1 MDLSLVYS
9 GLGGLGLG
17 TIVSVVFNIYSVS
30 SANKLSYS
38 LFGVDVV
45 SFITSGT
52 LFVIG
57 LIVAFLSGCSILIR
71 DLAYPNAYPI
81 KFTIETLSMAILSSL
96 VVFIM
101 TVLRGY
107 TINSHTWVEFTALF
121 VKFGLLHI
129 LLQFCGVYSSLFPF
143 NVKAH

>member
-9 GLGGLGLG
+9 GLTGFGIG
-17 TIVSVVFNIYSVS
+17 IVASIVLNIYSVA

-38 LFGVDVV
+38 LFGVDIV
-45 SFITSGT
+45 SFITTST
-52 LFVIG
+52 LFTIG

-71 DLAYPNAYPI
+71 DLAYPRAYPI
-81 KFTIETLSMAILSSL
+81 KFTIETLLMAALSSL
-96 VVFIM
+96 VIFIM

-107 TINSHTWVEFTALF
+107 KVDSDTWIEYTALF

-143 NVKAH
+143 KP

>member
-1 MDLSLVYS
+1 MDLPLIYS
-9 GLGGLGLG
+9 GLAGLGLG
-17 TIVSVVFNIYSVS
+17 SIVSVVFNIYSVS

-45 SFITSGT
+45 SFITTGT
-52 LFVIG
+52 LFFIG

-71 DLAYPNAYPI
+71 DLAYPKAHPI
-81 KFTIETLSMAILSSL
+81 KFTIETLSMAVFSSV

-107 TINSHTWVEFTALF
+107 TINSYTWIEFTALF
-121 VKFGLLHI
+121 VKFGVLHI
-129 LLQFCGVYSSLFPF
+129 LLQFCGVYTLLFPF
-143 NVKAH
+143 NVKAQ